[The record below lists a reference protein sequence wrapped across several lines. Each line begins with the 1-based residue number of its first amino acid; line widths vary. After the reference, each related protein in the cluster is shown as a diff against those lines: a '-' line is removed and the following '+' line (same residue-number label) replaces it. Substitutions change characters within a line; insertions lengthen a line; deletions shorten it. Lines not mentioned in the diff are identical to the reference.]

1 MGGCFEIRGA
11 NWRFGAAPIKKIK
24 EKLPYLFQLAEVDN
38 SRDGKLGMEIGSA
51 RERIVIALLIYKF
64 GEDNIKTDIGITE
77 AETDV
82 IVFNEPIS
90 IKTATGKK
98 ISGIKLV
105 WTVDSQKALDFSKK
119 YNPSCGIILVQINW
133 NNKGYLYFFPK
144 DAQEEVLNRIGRD
157 VYIKLP
163 KQGTNPR
170 GVEMSGVAISEL
182 SKHKDAKVIEIDW
195 EREIVDYNP
204 YDRWVDHWKE

>member
-1 MGGCFEIRGA
+1 MKNTILELFEDKEI
-11 NWRFGAAPIKKIK
+11 IKKIK
-24 EKLPYLFQLAEVDN
+24 DKLPYLFQLAEVDN

-51 RERIVIALLIYKF
+51 RERIIIALLIYKF
-64 GEDNIKTDIGITE
+64 GEENVGTDIGITE

-82 IVFNEPIS
+82 VIFDEPIS

-105 WTVDSQKALDFSKK
+105 WTVDPQKALEFSKK

-133 NNKGYLYFFPK
+133 DSKGYLYFFPK
-144 DAQEEVLNRIGRD
+144 NAQEDVLKLIGRD
-157 VYIKLP
+157 TYIKLP

-170 GVEMSGVAISEL
+170 GVEMSGVAIQEL
-182 SKHKDAKVIEIDW
+182 SKHRDTKIIEIDW
-195 EREIVDYNP
+195 KREKLDYNP
-204 YDRWVDHWKE
+204 YDRWVDHWLEE